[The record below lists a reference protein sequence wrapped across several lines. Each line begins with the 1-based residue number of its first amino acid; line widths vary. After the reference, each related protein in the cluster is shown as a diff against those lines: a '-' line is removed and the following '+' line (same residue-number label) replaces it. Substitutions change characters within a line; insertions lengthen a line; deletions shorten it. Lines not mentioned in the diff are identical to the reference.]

1 MYFLL
6 ALGMYPRLGYAR
18 VWAKLTAGLAGLAV
32 PRPSEK
38 ALRDLRRRLG
48 PAPLKAL
55 FEVVA
60 GPLAQPG
67 TPGVRF
73 GGLRTVAFDGCN
85 SLKVPDTGRNRCWL
99 GRIRYRMGFAGYPTL
114 RLMALAETGT
124 RGLLGAALGS
134 AADRDEATVARR
146 LLPLLRAGMLVLL
159 DRAFDA
165 NAFLGEVAATGALLL
180 ARAKSTRRPPVLGH
194 LPDGSYLSDLGGLQV
209 RVIEASV
216 TVTGADGSRVRD
228 AYRLI
233 TTLMDH
239 RRFPAATVVRLYHE
253 RWEIESAYFALRHT
267 LLDGHVLRSGDRPGL
282 EQETWALLIIYQLLR
297 MAMVDAVETRPGTD
311 PDRASFTTAME
322 AARDQLTAAQGV
334 CPDGPADLPGAIGRA
349 VLATLLPARRPRYS
363 ARKVK
368 CATSRY
374 LNRDDGRPAHPAAIT
389 AIDIAIC
396 TPPVDL
402 KRGRTHR
409 ERNTPPRLRPPGPP
423 TRRQR
428 SPPSSPASR
437 RATGAA
443 TNSPSCSHVK
453 PRNMLTQLGEWARLG
468 LLHPHRL
475 RHLQTQHPAN
485 RDTLD
490 KPARPLTS
498 RLCFAVWSVTST
510 LTCRASTSASRLNA
524 CSIAASTASGL
535 AGGRTVM
542 KFRTPATPRTW
553 LTIRS
558 TSRFW

>member
-1 MYFLL
+1 LRTQSATTTITRAVTVAAGVFAPGHLGELTQYLPFEVVDDILAQTKTVQRRLRDLPSRVGVYFVL

-18 VWAKLTAGLAGLAV
+18 VWAKLTAGLQGLPVA
-32 PRPSEK
+32 RPSEK

-48 PAPLKAL
+48 PAPVKAL

-85 SLKVPDTGRNRCWL
+85 SLKVPDTRRNRWWL

-146 LLPLLRAGMLVLL
+146 LLPLLRPGMLVLL
-159 DRAFDA
+159 DRAFDM
-165 NAFLGEVAATGALLL
+165 NAFLRDVAATGALLV
-180 ARAKSTRRPPVLGH
+180 ARAKSTRHPPVLGH
-194 LPDGSYLSDLGGLQV
+194 LPDGSYLSCLGGLAV
-209 RVIEASV
+209 RIIEASV
-216 TVTGADGSRVRD
+216 TVTGADGSRVRGS
-228 AYRLI
+228 YRLI

-239 RRFPAATVVRLYHE
+239 RRFPAPAVVRLYHE

-267 LLDGHVLRSGDRPGL
+267 LLNGHVLRSGDRAGL
-282 EQETWALLIIYQLLR
+282 EQETWALLTLYQLLR
-297 MAMVDAVETRPGTD
+297 MAMVTAIETRPGTD

-322 AARDQLTAAQGV
+322 TAKDQLTAAQGV

-349 VLATLLPARRPRYS
+349 VLATLLPARRPRFS

-374 LNRDDGRPAHPAAIT
+374 LNRDDGRPPHPVAIT
-389 AIDIAIC
+389 AIDIAIS

-402 KRGRTHR
+402 HPGRTHR
-409 ERNTPPRLRPPGPP
+409 ERSTPHPPRPPRPP
-423 TRRQR
+423 TRRERITAMITSQ
-428 SPPSSPASR
+428 PPREWSGHELAILL
-437 RATGAA
+437 G
-443 TNSPSCSHVK
+443 VK

-468 LLHPHRL
+468 FFTRTGFGTYKLN
-475 RHLQTQHPAN
+475 TQPE
-485 RDTLD
+485 
-490 KPARPLTS
+490 
-498 RLCFAVWSVTST
+498 ST
-510 LTCRASTSASRLNA
+510 HSTN
-524 CSIAASTASGL
+524 
-535 AGGRTVM
+535 
-542 KFRTPATPRTW
+542 PPDP
-553 LTIRS
+553 
-558 TSRFW
+558 

>member
-1 MYFLL
+1 LRTQSATTTISHAVTVAAGVFAPGHLGELTQYLPFELVDDILAQTKTVQRRLRDLPSRVGVYFLL

-18 VWAKLTAGLAGLAV
+18 VWAKLTAGLHGLPVAC
-32 PRPSEK
+32 PSEK

-73 GGLRTVAFDGCN
+73 GGLRTVAFDGCS
-85 SLKVPDTGRNRCWL
+85 SLKVPDTKRNRWWL

-146 LLPLLRAGMLVLL
+146 LLSLLRPGMLVLL

-165 NAFLGEVAATGALLL
+165 NAFLREVAATGAMLL
-180 ARAKSTRRPPVLGH
+180 ARAKSTRHPAVLGH
-194 LPDGSYLSDLGGLQV
+194 LPDGSYLSDLGGLEV
-209 RVIEASV
+209 RIIEARV
-216 TVTGADGSRVRD
+216 TVTGADGSRVRGS
-228 AYRLI
+228 YRLI

-239 RRFPAATVVRLYHE
+239 CRFPAAAVVRLYHE

-267 LLDGHVLRSGDRPGL
+267 LLNGHMLRSGDRPGL
-282 EQETWALLIIYQLLR
+282 EQETWALLTLYQLLR
-297 MAMVDAVETRPGTD
+297 MAMVTAVETRPGTD

-322 AARDQLTAAQGV
+322 AAKDQLTAAAGI

-349 VLATLLPARRPRYS
+349 VLATLLPARRLRFS

-368 CATSRY
+368 CATARY
-374 LNRDDGRPAHPAAIT
+374 LNRDDDRPPLPAAIT
-389 AIDIAIC
+389 AIDIAIS
-396 TPPVDL
+396 TPPLDL
-402 KRGRTHR
+402 KPGRTR
-409 ERNTPPRLRPPGPP
+409 RDRTIPCPPRPP
-423 TRRQR
+423 TRREKITALITSQ
-428 SPPSSPASR
+428 PPRDWSGHDLAVLL
-437 RATGAA
+437 G
-443 TNSPSCSHVK
+443 VK

-468 LLHPHRL
+468 YFTR
-475 RHLQTQHPAN
+475 TGFG
-485 RDTLD
+485 TY
-490 KPARPLTS
+490 
-498 RLCFAVWSVTST
+498 
-510 LTCRASTSASRLNA
+510 RLNTP
-524 CSIAASTASGL
+524 SDQTPSTD
-535 AGGRTVM
+535 
-542 KFRTPATPRTW
+542 PPDP
-553 LTIRS
+553 
-558 TSRFW
+558 